1 MFFSTPRNPVHWD
14 LRVLRSDGADISS
27 GDFSSSDD
35 FCHSKS
41 EFLDSSSSS
50 SEELCS
56 ARSLRFAG
64 VARKVSDLQLLS
76 VFTSLV
82 FFVRDPLLPVLLDG
96 LFLYPVGRG
105 R

>member
-1 MFFSTPRNPVHWD
+1 MGSDSD
-14 LRVLRSDGADISS
+14 LSSDCGDIIS
-27 GDFSSSDD
+27 GDFRSSDD
-35 FCHSKS
+35 FCPSKS
-41 EFLDSSSSS
+41 EYSDSSS

-82 FFVRDPLLPVLLDG
+82 FSVRDPLLPVLLDG